1 MLDSART
8 EKEGMGWRFQKL
20 ISVMWPVSKHEK
32 PHGTKEAFGLQWTS
46 VWKVP
51 LSSALWRLADSEPW
65 WNTCSPTSPRLYRS
79 EKRFGDSWSGY
90 IVIYCVVLTVTT
102 YILRTLNTLQIR
114 RSAVAMGVSSHQRVT
129 CAPKETKEGTP
140 KSQVR
145 DRAPHEQD
153 SLPSPLQEARDFRG
167 PGKTPDHCVNKIK

>member
-1 MLDSART
+1 
-8 EKEGMGWRFQKL
+8 
-20 ISVMWPVSKHEK
+20 MWPVSKHEK

-90 IVIYCVVLTVTT
+90 IFIAEFWQSPHTFWEHVTHCRSGDQQWPWVCPAT
-102 YILRTLNTLQIR
+102 RESPALQR
-114 RSAVAMGVSSHQRVT
+114 KQRGN
-129 CAPKETKEGTP
+129 TKESGQRQSSTWRRQLTL
-140 KSQVR
+140 S
-145 DRAPHEQD
+145 
-153 SLPSPLQEARDFRG
+153 SLTSERFQRPRKDPSPLCQ
-167 PGKTPDHCVNKIK
+167 